1 MKILLIEDDE
11 TLRRA
16 VSLKLSREVCEV
28 ATAETIAEAE
38 KKFYEISPLLVI
50 CDICLPDGN
59 GLELCRRIRKNS
71 SVLFLF
77 LTALDTEADIING
90 YDAGADDYITKPFS
104 LSVLVSKVNA
114 MLKRRVSEDH
124 QKIIRSE
131 NITLN
136 ADENRAYKDGE
147 PLNLTATEYRLLEYF
162 MLAPQRVHSKN
173 SILSA
178 VWDSDGNFVD
188 DNTLAVNIR
197 RLREKIETDASKPEL
212 IRNIRGLGYI
222 WEKGC
227 ERI

>member
-28 ATAETIAEAE
+28 ATAETITEAE

-136 ADENRAYKDGE
+136 VDENRAYKDGE

-173 SILSA
+173 SIFSA

-197 RLREKIETDASKPEL
+197 RLREKIETDASKLEL

>member
-162 MLAPQRVHSKN
+162 MLSPQRVHSKN

>member
-11 TLRRA
+11 SLRRA

-28 ATAETIAEAE
+28 ITAATSAEAE
-38 KKFYEISPLLVI
+38 VIFKEAAPQLVI

-59 GLELCRRIRKNS
+59 GLELCRRIRKIS
-71 SVLFLF
+71 GVLFLF

-114 MLKRRVSEDH
+114 MIKRHVSENS
-124 QKIIRSE
+124 QTVIRSGA
-131 NITLN
+131 ITLN
-136 ADENRAYKDGE
+136 TDESRALKNGAY
-147 PLNLTATEYRLLEYF
+147 LSLTATEYRLLEYF
-162 MLAPQRVHSKN
+162 MLNPQRVHSRG

-178 VWDSDGNFVD
+178 VWDIDGSFVD

-197 RLREKIETDASKPEL
+197 RLREKIEDNPSKPE
-212 IRNIRGLGYI
+212 IIKNMRGLGYI
-222 WEKGC
+222 WEKEC

>member
-173 SILSA
+173 SIFSA

-197 RLREKIETDASKPEL
+197 RLREKIETDASNPEL

>member
-147 PLNLTATEYRLLEYF
+147 SLNLTATEYRLLEYF

-197 RLREKIETDASKPEL
+197 RLREKIETDASNPEL

>member
-11 TLRRA
+11 SLRRA
-16 VSLKLSREVCEV
+16 VSLKLSREVCDV
-28 ATAETIAEAE
+28 ITAATAAEAE
-38 KKFYEISPLLVI
+38 EVFKDAAPQLVI

-59 GLELCRRIRKNS
+59 GLELCRRIRKSS

-114 MLKRRVSEDH
+114 MIKRHVSENS
-124 QKIIRSE
+124 QTVIRSGA
-131 NITLN
+131 ITLN
-136 ADENRAYKDGE
+136 TEESRVLKNGAY
-147 PLNLTATEYRLLEYF
+147 LNLTATEYRLLEYF
-162 MLAPQRVHSKN
+162 MLNPQRVHSRS

-178 VWDSDGNFVD
+178 VWDIDGSFVD

-197 RLREKIETDASKPEL
+197 RLREKIEDNPSKPEL
-212 IRNIRGLGYI
+212 IKNIRGLGYI
-222 WEKGC
+222 WEKKC

>member
-11 TLRRA
+11 SLRRA

-28 ATAETIAEAE
+28 AAAKTIAEAE
-38 KKFYEISPLLVI
+38 KLFYELSPLLVI

-71 SVLFLF
+71 GVLFLF

-114 MLKRRVSEDH
+114 MLKRRVSEEH

-136 ADENRAYKDGE
+136 ADKNRAYKDGE

-178 VWDSDGNFVD
+178 VWDSDGSFVD

-197 RLREKIETDASKPEL
+197 RLREKIEADASKPEL